1 MRFRSKLTFAAL
13 YFLSI
18 HSVYGQFWGFMDPVR
33 LSDKINSNAEET
45 TPVLN
50 RNGNSVDLY
59 FVRTFDDRN
68 VGGNNDQD
76 IWVSVENENGWSS
89 AKNVR
94 KLNNENHNALGG
106 ISNNQAFVLY
116 SDKKQTFPAI
126 KLSNISDEK
135 LPPHEKWTTPS
146 LVNFETGSLDL
157 SNQEMGFFIS
167 KDKKMMVLSLKLA
180 DSYGMEDLYILNL
193 ETAELYHLPKEINSS
208 GYEISPFLTDGGDTL
223 FFASNGLGGFG
234 GCDIFYTILNK
245 KTNEWSKPINLGN
258 KINSEG
264 FDAYLIKDSYDFYWS
279 SNRGK
284 DDADIFKST
293 VLFPPKLEIVLSKTN
308 ISLFQGNDGK
318 VDLTVKS
325 GVAPYIFEWSNG
337 MKTEDIAQLKKG
349 TYEVIVTDSI
359 GQKVN
364 AKVSLVEPEPETKK
378 VIRLPEVRYAL
389 NSWEF
394 VNDETINSFDS
405 LNLVAQLLNEYPT
418 MRLELMSHTDA
429 RGNEKANLLLSQN
442 RAKAVFTYLVR
453 EKGID
458 GRRLIPVGKGET
470 EPAKYMDIKSGKEIL
485 LTETYINWFKISN
498 PKEFERL
505 HQINRRMEGKI
516 LGLDFDTSSSL
527 LVNPAYFIK
536 IK

>member
-1 MRFRSKLTFAAL
+1 MLKSMTGYGKATGTYNTKKISIEVRSL
-13 YFLSI
+13 
-18 HSVYGQFWGFMDPVR
+18 
-33 LSDKINSNAEET
+33 NS
-45 TPVLN
+45 
-50 RNGNSVDLY
+50 
-59 FVRTFDDRN
+59 
-68 VGGNNDQD
+68 
-76 IWVSVENENGWSS
+76 
-89 AKNVR
+89 K
-94 KLNNENHNALGG
+94 
-106 ISNNQAFVLY
+106 
-116 SDKKQTFPAI
+116 
-126 KLSNISDEK
+126 
-135 LPPHEKWTTPS
+135 
-146 LVNFETGSLDL
+146 SLDL
-157 SNQEMGFFIS
+157 NVRVAPIYKE
-167 KDKKMMVLSLKLA
+167 
-180 DSYGMEDLYILNL
+180 L
-193 ETAELYHLPKEINSS
+193 ESELRKVIGHEL
-208 GYEISPFLTDGGDTL
+208 D
-223 FFASNGLGGFG
+223 
-234 GCDIFYTILNK
+234 
-245 KTNEWSKPINLGN
+245 
-258 KINSEG
+258 
-264 FDAYLIKDSYDFYWS
+264 
-279 SNRGK
+279 R
-284 DDADIFKST
+284 
-293 VLFPPKLEIVLSKTN
+293 
-308 ISLFQGNDGK
+308 GK

-325 GVAPYIFEWSNG
+325 GVAPYIFEWSTG

-349 TYEVIVTDSI
+349 TYEVTVTDSI

-364 AKVSLVEPEPETKK
+364 AKVSLVEPQPETKK
-378 VIRLPEVRYAL
+378 VIRLPEVRYAI

-485 LTETYINWFKISN
+485 LTETYINSFKISN

>member
-1 MRFRSKLTFAAL
+1 MRFSSKLTFMVVC
-13 YFLSI
+13 FLTVHSI
-18 HSVYGQFWGFMDPVR
+18 HGQFFGFSDPVR
-33 LSDKINSNAEET
+33 LSDNINSSAEET
-45 TPVLN
+45 TPVFN
-50 RNGNSVDLY
+50 RNGNSNDLY
-59 FVRTFDDRN
+59 FVRTFDEKN
-68 VGGNNDQD
+68 VGGKNDQD
-76 IWVSVENENGWSS
+76 IWVSVENESGWSS
-89 AKNVR
+89 AMNVR

-116 SDKKQTFPAI
+116 SDKKQTLPAI

-135 LPPHEKWTTPS
+135 LPPYEKWTVPS
-146 LVNFETGSLDL
+146 SINFETGSLDL

-167 KDKKMMVLSLKLA
+167 KDQKTMVLSLKLA

-193 ETAELYHLPKEINSS
+193 ETAELNHLPKEINSS
-208 GYEISPFLTDGGDTL
+208 GYEISPFLTASCDTL

-234 GCDIFYTILNK
+234 GCDIFYSTLNNF
-245 KTNEWSKPINLGN
+245 TREWSKPINLGN

-264 FDAYLIKDSYDFYWS
+264 FDAYLIKEGNDFYWS

-284 DDADIFKST
+284 EDADIFKST
-293 VLFPPKLEIVLSKTN
+293 VLFPPKLEIALNGTN

-318 VDLTVKS
+318 IDLSIKT
-325 GVAPYIFEWSNG
+325 GVAPYKFDWSNG
-337 MKTEDIAQLKKG
+337 IKTEDIAQLKKG
-349 TYEVIVTDSI
+349 TYEVTVTDSI
-359 GQKVN
+359 GQTAN
-364 AKVSLVEPEPETKK
+364 AKITLTEPQPEIKK
-378 VIRLPEVRYAL
+378 VLRLPEVRYAI
-389 NSWEF
+389 NSWQF
-394 VNDETINSFDS
+394 VNDESINSFDS

-418 MRLELMSHTDA
+418 MRLELLSHTDA

-458 GRRLIPVGKGET
+458 GRRLIPIGKGET
-470 EPAKYMDIKSGKEIL
+470 TPAKFIDSKSGKEIL
-485 LTETYINWFKISN
+485 LTETYINTFKISN

-516 LGLDFDTSSSL
+516 LGLDFEPSIGEPFNQD
-527 LVNPAYFIK
+527 YFIK